1 VPSGRFSSGIRRMD
15 ASSYIREPVPYPP
28 LRVFD
33 VTQEAASTPSE
44 SLSYSHLITLEGL
57 R

>member
-1 VPSGRFSSGIRRMD
+1 MD